1 MLRGKTLE
9 FLYHPALMSFVLW
22 IILALILPFHFPK
35 FRMKLI
41 SEETIP
47 PRIYLYFSD
56 LDNDGTSERISV
68 DLQDSEQIKI
78 IVRKNDRVLD
88 QYNLPFSLANKNSVI
103 FKDFNNDGFQE
114 IIIFTLS
121 RDAIYLN
128 LIDPIETRNLL
139 TYNRLIDNWARP
151 AQSADRPEFNNIFIS
166 DEPKDSSSEITFFI
180 STGFSLQPRNVY
192 KYYYDTD
199 SLVKSP
205 ESYATIIGCMDLRKQ
220 SDYLKETYL
229 VSTQATGNIRDTVFY
244 SDIYSWLMVLDEN
257 LMFRFDPVQIGEYP
271 SKIQSIP
278 IAIRGTVNYLVF
290 FDYYGDE
297 KIHPAFYIFD
307 THGNKIK
314 EKVASTIEP
323 EFSGVFANTEDGYES
338 FYILKDQEATVDLID
353 TSLNVVRSY
362 VIPKVAS
369 SKPLAYFDA
378 DIDGK
383 KEYFFLGQD
392 RNTLVICQHNFK
404 HATQYPFEHDL
415 TNTNFSQVFRIG
427 SKPMLYIQVETM
439 GWLTMFE
446 KNWLYY
452 LKIPYYLLLFGLLYL
467 FLALIYRI
475 QKKRIDLKT
484 VTEKKLAALQIKAI
498 KGQLDPH
505 FTLNVLNAIGSLYA
519 TEGNRDKADYIFGK
533 YARMIRQTVISSD
546 EIIISLEE
554 EIDFVR
560 NYIEIERFRCNNSFE
575 YLIDISPGI
584 SLSTKI
590 PRMLIHTFVE
600 NSIKY
605 GIKKR
610 SGDGMLRVILRDT
623 PMKII
628 ITVEDNG
635 PGFNQDV
642 TSPEGTGKGLKLV
655 NELSE
660 LYYQLEKVKI
670 TTTLENI
677 SNNNQAIDG
686 TRAIIVLPGIQ
697 S

>member
-1 MLRGKTLE
+1 MLKGKTLE
-9 FLYHPALMSFVLW
+9 FLYHPALLSFVLW
-22 IILALILPFHFPK
+22 IILALVLPFHFPK
-35 FRMKLI
+35 FRVKIL
-41 SEETIP
+41 SEEIIP
-47 PRIYLYFSD
+47 SDIYLYFSD

-68 DLQDSEQIKI
+68 DMHDSEQIKI
-78 IVRKNDRVLD
+78 IVKKNDRILD
-88 QYNLPFSLANKNSVI
+88 QYNIPFSLTNRNSVI
-103 FKDFNNDGFQE
+103 FKDFNNNGTEE
-114 IIIFTLS
+114 IIVFTLS

-139 TYNRLIDNWARP
+139 TYNRLIDNWTKP
-151 AQSADRPEFNNIFIS
+151 ANSDDRPNFNNIFIP
-166 DEPKDSSSEITFFI
+166 EELKDSSGEITFYI
-180 STGFSLQPRNVY
+180 SAGFSLQPRNVY
-192 KYYYDTD
+192 KYYYFTD
-199 SLVKSP
+199 SLIKSP
-205 ESYATIIGCMDLRKQ
+205 ESYATIFDCMELIRQ
-220 SDYLKETYL
+220 SDYLTETYL

-257 LMFRFDPVQIGEYP
+257 LMFRFNPVRIGEYP

-278 IAIRGTVNYLVF
+278 IAIGDTVNYLVF

-297 KIHPAFYIFD
+297 KKYPAFYIFD

-314 EKVASTIEP
+314 ERVASAIEP
-323 EFSGVFANTEDGYES
+323 EFSGVFANVEDGYKS
-338 FYILKDQEATVDLID
+338 FFILKDHEGIVDLID

-362 VIPKVAS
+362 AIPEVAS
-369 SKPLAYFDA
+369 SKPLACLDA

-392 RNTLVICQHNFK
+392 RKTLVICQHNFK
-404 HATQYPFEHDL
+404 HATQYQFEHDL
-415 TNTNFSQVFRIG
+415 TNINFSQVFRID
-427 SKPMLYIQVETM
+427 SKPMLYIQADTI
-439 GWLTMFE
+439 GWLTLFE

-452 LKIPYYLLLFGLLYL
+452 LKIPYYFFLYGFLYL
-467 FLALIYRI
+467 FIVLIYGI
-475 QKKRIDLKT
+475 QKKRLDLKT
-484 VTEKKLAALQIKAI
+484 ATEKKLAALQIKAI

-546 EIIISLEE
+546 DIIITLEE

-575 YLIDISPGI
+575 YLIDITPGI
-584 SLSTKI
+584 SLSAKI
-590 PRMLIHTFVE
+590 PRMLIHTYVE
-600 NSIKY
+600 NAVKY
-605 GIKKR
+605 GIKKK
-610 SGDGMLRVILRDT
+610 SGGGILKVILRNA

-635 PGFNQDV
+635 PGFGQEV
-642 TSPEGTGKGLKLV
+642 TSPKGTGKGLKLV

-660 LYYQLEKVKI
+660 LYYQLEKVRI

-677 SNNNQAIDG
+677 SHNNQVIEG
-686 TRAIIVLPGIQ
+686 TRATIVLPVIQ